1 MKVGMAAEATCASKP
16 LIIIPMV
23 VTAVQDYIAAGQ
35 VRAGEQLVDPQQV
48 TRVGTLL
55 VTVEPLYEDGL
66 SGITPGSSCIVNAYT
81 SNHERLEQE
90 KLGAFTRTYLHIIDT
105 VGLVHAIIL
114 RAQALL
120 FPIRTLVLGG
130 H

>member
-1 MKVGMAAEATCASKP
+1 M
-16 LIIIPMV
+16 
-23 VTAVQDYIAAGQ
+23 
-35 VRAGEQLVDPQQV
+35 
-48 TRVGTLL
+48 GTLL
-55 VTVEPLYEDGL
+55 AILEPLFEDGL
-66 SGITPGSSCIVNAYT
+66 NGVAPGRSCIVNAYT
-81 SNHERLEQE
+81 NNHERLEKE
-90 KLGAFTRTYLHIIDT
+90 KLGFFTRIYLHIVDT